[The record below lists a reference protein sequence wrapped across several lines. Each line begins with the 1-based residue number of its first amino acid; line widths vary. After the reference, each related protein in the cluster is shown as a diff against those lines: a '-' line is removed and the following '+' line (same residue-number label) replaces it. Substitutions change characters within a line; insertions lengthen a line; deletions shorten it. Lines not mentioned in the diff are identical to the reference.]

1 MTCQEVRFVPVRF
14 KDSYGPVGAWFLLF
28 KSKATNAKGEDYM
41 VTRAAELEKWAP
53 YGTAK
58 PTPANLRNYLMM
70 LELEEDLFLRLAN
83 RKAAR

>member
-41 VTRAAELEKWAP
+41 ETRASGIGEMGSLWNSKTNTGQPAELPDAA
-53 YGTAK
+53 GT
-58 PTPANLRNYLMM
+58 
-70 LELEEDLFLRLAN
+70 
-83 RKAAR
+83 